1 MERRFGHD
9 FSRVRV
15 HTDRS
20 ASASA
25 DAVSAAAWT
34 VGDRIA
40 FAHGMYQ
47 PDTKRGR
54 GLIAHELTHVVQHAP
69 GIHRKPKG
77 PTGFTGDLS
86 KALGRKLPDHIVRS
100 PADSFPVDEQAT
112 SPCLAGPACE
122 LYVVGSSLDFSRAAR
137 QHEEKAAE
145 DIKAKGGTPKL
156 EPAPE
161 LTSLLTKR
169 AAGPM
174 TEIDTVFVD
183 ATIVEESAGAWR
195 EPCRHDATRSC
206 VRVPP
211 SREEHARI
219 YNRMPDQKIIGDM
232 TREDWLF
239 ETLRM
244 ITHEAGHSRFT
255 RKQPPGVPGFGE
267 NTSRREKMNH
277 KELSEMYA
285 QISEGP
291 VDAQIV
297 LAQPIA
303 DPANPSAERR
313 IKIRKQLASQYLHGE
328 QNIRGILTQLRCL
341 NPCAE
346 VNRMVRAT
354 FEAAT
359 ANWPRW
365 LRDAALDV
373 LADPANGLGW
383 PMPPSPRVQLVKLP
397 GQEAFVNR

>member
-1 MERRFGHD
+1 
-9 FSRVRV
+9 
-15 HTDRS
+15 
-20 ASASA
+20 
-25 DAVSAAAWT
+25 
-34 VGDRIA
+34 
-40 FAHGMYQ
+40 
-47 PDTKRGR
+47 
-54 GLIAHELTHVVQHAP
+54 
-69 GIHRKPKG
+69 
-77 PTGFTGDLS
+77 
-86 KALGRKLPDHIVRS
+86 
-100 PADSFPVDEQAT
+100 
-112 SPCLAGPACE
+112 
-122 LYVVGSSLDFSRAAR
+122 
-137 QHEEKAAE
+137 
-145 DIKAKGGTPKL
+145 
-156 EPAPE
+156 
-161 LTSLLTKR
+161 
-169 AAGPM
+169 
-174 TEIDTVFVD
+174 
-183 ATIVEESAGAWR
+183 
-195 EPCRHDATRSC
+195 
-206 VRVPP
+206 
-211 SREEHARI
+211 
-219 YNRMPDQKIIGDM
+219 MPDQKIIGDM